1 MDKAIAGGNL
11 DKDKK
16 EKKHKKEKTADKEE
30 KRIKK
35 EDKLDK
41 DGKKKKKKKK
51 KKKLSSRYGAGIRSH
66 FGSSHFGSSNHV
78 GREGRTAAMQCACA
92 QAAVMD
98 G

>member
-41 DGKKKKKKKK
+41 DGKKKKKK

>member
-41 DGKKKKKKKK
+41 DGKKKKK